1 MRCRRRCRCASGE
14 ARRRSAKRS
23 LHPIEWPPRSGGK
36 SHEKWVWLAMF
47 PSVQSNLRGCL
58 NLSGRGTEGQMRQ
71 GKDLWQ
77 PWGRSQPQGTQL
89 PDTHQPCTVVT
100 WEVLVADLYQAPK
113 GLLRRARTRRQ
124 GWGLEKQGVGSS
136 PITMVCQDL
145 LTPTPTRS
153 TYADLRRHVHE
164 QHSSHWGLGLT
175 VALVRPVDGI
185 GLQDSVQVLLPKGS
199 AEDGNHQTC
208 PCPWTRTLLQVPS

>member
-1 MRCRRRCRCASGE
+1 MAALGKVTAPGHPASRHSPALHCSNLGGTCRRSVPGTKRLAKKGKNKE
-14 ARRRSAKRS
+14 AGMG
-23 LHPIEWPPRSGGK
+23 P
-36 SHEKWVWLAMF
+36 
-47 PSVQSNLRGCL
+47 
-58 NLSGRGTEGQMRQ
+58 
-71 GKDLWQ
+71 
-77 PWGRSQPQGTQL
+77 
-89 PDTHQPCTVVT
+89 
-100 WEVLVADLYQAPK
+100 
-113 GLLRRARTRRQ
+113 
-124 GWGLEKQGVGSS
+124 EKQGVGSS

-199 AEDGNHQTC
+199 AEDGNHQTF
-208 PCPWTRTLLQVPS
+208 PCLWTRTLLQVPS